1 VTLKK
6 NLQALDIDSAR
17 ELAIDAK
24 RQGLNLSELAS
35 HFRLYN
41 YFIKSGAAE
50 DEIERFIARVSR
62 GDVSPEKVIALVNEL
77 FNISKSESIPLDQV
91 SSYIKEKL
99 QEKQKIDEQ
108 IKEADA
114 LLQSKNVNIEAINEH
129 IQLNE
134 KLNEYNLSFQDIDKL
149 LNVLINAKENGF
161 DPKLIVRKLRSIR
174 RLEKKQERLKNSC
187 EMLSKKEAKY
197 KETIPLAELIWDLHI
212 GRSELISFKV
222 AVNEAAQQ
230 YGFPASTAAFHVLN
244 NIRDYNKI
252 GWLKKELNNLLT
264 QVFTVKEVCFRQNK
278 SMMAMLNLQS
288 RGITEVRIL
297 QLNNLLENN
306 GYRDIKSSS

>member
-1 VTLKK
+1 
-6 NLQALDIDSAR
+6 
-17 ELAIDAK
+17 
-24 RQGLNLSELAS
+24 
-35 HFRLYN
+35 
-41 YFIKSGAAE
+41 
-50 DEIERFIARVSR
+50 
-62 GDVSPEKVIALVNEL
+62 
-77 FNISKSESIPLDQV
+77 V

-252 GWLKKELNNLLT
+252 GGLKKELNNLLT
-264 QVFTVKEVCFRQNK
+264 QVFIVKEVCFRHNK